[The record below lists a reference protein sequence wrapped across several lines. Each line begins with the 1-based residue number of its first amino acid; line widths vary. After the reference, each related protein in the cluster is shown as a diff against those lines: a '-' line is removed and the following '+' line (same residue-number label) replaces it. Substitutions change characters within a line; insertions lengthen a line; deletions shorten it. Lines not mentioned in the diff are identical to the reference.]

1 MLTASDEASSTTI
14 SADVRGF
21 TTLFDTDSLYIDPA
35 TAVDVLTMT
44 DEDMQL
50 MGQQLS
56 GAVVSVMQK
65 LSQAYPMLFGDMTS
79 EY

>member
-1 MLTASDEASSTTI
+1 MACGAGAF

-65 LSQAYPMLFGDMTS
+65 LADAYPMLFGDMTS

>member
-1 MLTASDEASSTTI
+1 
-14 SADVRGF
+14 
-21 TTLFDTDSLYIDPA
+21 
-35 TAVDVLTMT
+35 
-44 DEDMQL
+44 MQL